1 MSDTGQTAS
10 QVIEIQEIMQLL
22 PHRYP
27 FLLIDR
33 VVEMQPRQR
42 IVCLKNV
49 TVNEPFFQG
58 HFPGYPLMPGV
69 LMVEAIAQAGGA
81 LLLREFPD
89 RESKLM
95 VFTGI
100 DQAKF
105 RKPVTPGDQLRIE
118 VEVLQWRSRAV
129 KMRGVATVDGKVA
142 CEATVTCQLVP
153 RPGASTPA
161 AVLPAETL
169 PVSQEIAAAA
179 TNAAPASPEPP
190 APPSSQ
196 AQPAAGAACQP
207 DPLAESNALPEAA
220 V

>member
-1 MSDTGQTAS
+1 MSDEGQTPT

-49 TVNEPFFQG
+49 TINEPFFQG

-100 DQAKF
+100 EQAKF
-105 RKPVTPGDQLRIE
+105 RRPVTPGDQLRIE

-129 KMRGVATVDGKVA
+129 KMKGTATVDGKVA
-142 CEATVTCQLVP
+142 CEATVMCQLVP
-153 RPGASTPA
+153 RPGAKTPA

-169 PVSQEIAAAA
+169 PVSQEVAAAA
-179 TNAAPASPEPP
+179 NARTPAAPAPSP
-190 APPSSQ
+190 AT
-196 AQPAAGAACQP
+196 GAACRP